1 MQIRA
6 QSVVTIGYTLKND
19 AGEVLDSSDGADPLT
34 YLQGGGNIVP
44 GLERALEGKGAGDKL
59 SVVLAPEDAYGARDE
74 SLKTTIPVRQV
85 QVQDRSQIKV
95 GERYRAWLADGA
107 RVVMVTAIDGSQV
120 SVDGNHP
127 LAGMTLHFEVYVV
140 EVRKATAQELSH
152 GHVHGP
158 GGHH

>member
-1 MQIRA
+1 
-6 QSVVTIGYTLKND
+6 VVTIGYTLKDD
-19 AGEVLDSSDGADPLT
+19 AGLVLDSSEGGDPLT

-44 GLERALEGKGAGDKL
+44 GLERALEGKGAGDRL
-59 SVVLAPEDAYGARDE
+59 SVTLSPDDGYGARDE
-74 SLKTTIPVRQV
+74 SLKTTIPARQL
-85 QVQDRSQIKV
+85 QVQDRSQVKV

-107 RVVMVTAIDGSQV
+107 HVVLVTAIDGDQV

-127 LAGMTLHFEVYVV
+127 LAGMALHFDVTVV